1 MVEKAEA
8 KFDFSVLEQALA
20 DRQVVDI
27 QDLASTVEAEL
38 SAPVE
43 SEVPPG
49 TVVIDIRHP
58 DEVELKPLSLGD
70 IPVGWIPFFRLNRPF
85 PRFST
90 DARSLLSCG

>member
-1 MVEKAEA
+1 
-8 KFDFSVLEQALA
+8 
-20 DRQVVDI
+20 
-27 QDLASTVEAEL
+27 VEAEL

-70 IPVGWIPFFRLNRPF
+70 IPVESIPFFRLNTQF
-85 PRFST
+85 QQLST
-90 DARSLLSCG
+90 DARYLLYCEKGIMSQLHAAHLRDGGHLNVGVYRP